1 MRKVSLTLLTT
12 PGRGIAVLG
21 IFALACALLLTAE
34 VLPPIGSWRRWVY
47 PRVVILATL
56 TCAVLLLT
64 TIGHLD
70 ARAAM
75 LCAAQIFTAVAAK
88 RRHRLIVLDSQQ
100 RQRRVRAQTTS
111 RRGRH

>member
-1 MRKVSLTLLTT
+1 MSLTLLTT
-12 PGRGIAVLG
+12 HGRGIAVLG
-21 IFALACALLLTAE
+21 IFALACALLLHAE
-34 VLPPIGSWRRWVY
+34 VVPPIGSWRRWVY

-56 TCAVLLLT
+56 TCAVLLVT

-70 ARAAM
+70 ASAVIL

-88 RRHRLIVLDSQQ
+88 RRHRLIILDNQQ
-100 RQRRVRAQTTS
+100 RQRRARAQTTS